1 MLKVN
6 DILCGFRIT
15 RCRSGSEIGG
25 TMVEMRHEKT
35 GGEVCWIDNGNRNK
49 LFAIAFKTLP
59 SDDTGVFH
67 ILEHTTLCGSEK
79 YPVREPFVELM
90 KSSMNTFLNAM
101 TGPDY
106 TVYPVSS
113 RSMRDYLNLVSVYLD
128 AVFRPRLMTEKN
140 IFLQEGWHIEETDGQ
155 PAFKGVV
162 FNEMKGDMSSPDSVI
177 DDAFSRLLFPD
188 TPDRFNSGGDPA
200 LIPTLTWDKY
210 RETYT
215 RFYHPSNARVFLDGS
230 VPLEETL
237 RMLDEYYSAY
247 QKRSDFPE
255 NTFQTPRGGKS
266 EARYELPMGEDA
278 ANKGCFVMGRIMAP
292 WTDRLKRLAA
302 SVLFSVIG
310 SSNDAPLKKAVL
322 DAGLARSVQF
332 SVDPGFQSSVSLTF
346 RDIKDGCEDEIYDL
360 VRREAERIYRTGLDR
375 DELEASIRRMAFSTR
390 DTREPSGLYRLRQVL
405 ASWLYGGDPMDRLMY
420 DDVFANL
427 KKMIPSGG
435 YERLLREI
443 ILDDHG
449 MCLLTVLPSP
459 TLGEEMRKKEEAM
472 LRGML
477 DGMTAEERAGLRAE
491 TEALLHWQQT
501 PDSPENLATLP
512 TLPLSEVKDA
522 PEWTDTTEYEYDD
535 VRVLYHPVAC
545 PGIVHVRTYFSLA
558 DASLDDLP
566 WLQLMASMFSHLP
579 TSSHSVQ
586 EVRKQVRNL
595 FGRDSINIQAYSR
608 KNCRRECMPF
618 LCASF
623 SCLEEDMDAASDLM
637 HEILAE
643 TRFDDLEKV
652 ERLARQTA
660 LHCRQNVAESGNIL
674 AIMKALSPY
683 SAEGAANEALSGIT
697 FTRFLSGAA
706 EEIRKDP
713 SHWKSMAS
721 RLVQDTFVRERMLV
735 SVSGA
740 ADLKPDRLIRS
751 FSPGLPLPSRDTA
764 YSMPAEPMAFIRLP
778 AQVGSAVQ
786 AWEPAVPGRLNAAC
800 LVGANIIS
808 LGYLWNTVRVVGG
821 AYGCS
826 LMCDLSGSLAAYS
839 YRDPTPA
846 ATITAYA
853 DMENALR
860 AFCEEDGE
868 IDPYILSAIA
878 EAEPLKSP
886 SEQSADADVMG
897 LTGFEREDS
906 LRIRAEMLS
915 CGKKELLEFAD
926 LLHAFA
932 AKGCRCI
939 AAPESLMGDTSGA
952 QIMDPIRS

>member
-6 DILCGFRIT
+6 DIIHGFRVT
-15 RCRSGSEIGG
+15 RCRPLTEIGG
-25 TMVEMRHEKT
+25 TMAEMRHEKT

-59 SDDTGVFH
+59 FDDTGVFH

-113 RSMRDYLNLVSVYLD
+113 RSQRDYLNLVSVYLD
-128 AVFRPRLMTEKN
+128 AVFRPRLMTDKN
-140 IFLQEGWHIEETDGQ
+140 IFLQEGWHIEDTDGR

-162 FNEMKGDMSSPDSVI
+162 FNEMKGDMSSPDSVM

-188 TPDRFNSGGDPA
+188 TTERFNSGGDPA
-200 LIPTLTWDKY
+200 LIPTLTWEKY

-247 QKRSDFPE
+247 EKKTDFPE

-266 EARYELPMGEDA
+266 EARYELPVGEEA
-278 ANKGCFVMGRIMAP
+278 ENKGCFVMGRILAP

-302 SVLFSVIG
+302 SILFSVIG

-346 RDIKDGCEDEIYDL
+346 RDVRDGCEDELYAL
-360 VRREAERIYRTGLDR
+360 VRREAERICRTGLDR

-405 ASWLYGGDPMDRLMY
+405 SSWLYDGDPMDRLMY
-420 DDVFANL
+420 DNVFAGL

-443 ILDDHG
+443 LLDDQG
-449 MCLLTVLPSP
+449 MCLLKVLPSA
-459 TLGEEMRKKEEAM
+459 TLGNEMREKEEALLRSM
-472 LRGML
+472 LE
-477 DGMTAEERAGLRAE
+477 GMTAGERKAMRLE
-491 TEALLHWQQT
+491 TEALLRWQQT
-501 PDSPENLATLP
+501 PDSPESLASLP
-512 TLPLSEVKDA
+512 TLPLSEVKDP
-522 PEWTDTTEYEYDD
+522 PEWTDTTEYEYGG

-545 PGIVHVRTYFSLA
+545 PGIVHVRSYFSLA
-558 DASLDDLP
+558 DASLCDLP
-566 WLQLMASMFSHLP
+566 WLQLTASMFSHLP
-579 TSSHSVQ
+579 TSAHSAQ
-586 EVRKQVRNL
+586 EIRKQVRNL
-595 FGRDSINIQAYSR
+595 FGRDSISIQAYSR

-623 SCLEEDMDAASDLM
+623 SCLEEDLDAASDLM
-637 HEILAE
+637 HEILTE
-643 TRFDDLEKV
+643 TRFDESEKV
-652 ERLARQTA
+652 LRLARQSA
-660 LHCRQNVAESGNIL
+660 LHCRQNVAESGNLL
-674 AIMKALSPY
+674 AIMKALSSY
-683 SAEGAANEALSGIT
+683 SAEGAANEALTGVT
-697 FTRFLSGAA
+697 FTRFLSSAE

-713 SHWKSMAS
+713 SRWESTAS
-721 RLVQDTFVRERMLV
+721 RLVRETFVRERMLV

-740 ADLKPDRLIRS
+740 ANLKPERLIRS
-751 FSPGLPLPSRDTA
+751 FPSGSPLPSRDTA
-764 YSMPAEPMAFIRLP
+764 YSMTAEPRSFIRLP

-786 AWEPAVPGRLNAAC
+786 AWEPALPGRLNASC

-808 LGYLWNTVRVVGG
+808 LDYLWNTVRVVGG

-839 YRDPTPA
+839 YRDPTPDD
-846 ATITAYA
+846 TLRAYA

-860 AFCEEDGE
+860 AFCAEDGD

-886 SEQSADADVMG
+886 SEQSADADVMW
-897 LTGFEREDS
+897 LTGFEKEDG

-926 LLHAFA
+926 LLHVFA
-932 AKGCRCI
+932 RDGCRCI

-952 QIMDPIRS
+952 RITDPIRS